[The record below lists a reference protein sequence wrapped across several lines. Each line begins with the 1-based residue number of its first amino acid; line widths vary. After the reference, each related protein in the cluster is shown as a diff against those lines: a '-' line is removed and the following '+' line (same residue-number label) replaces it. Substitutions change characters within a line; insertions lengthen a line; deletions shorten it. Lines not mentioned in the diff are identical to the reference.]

1 MERKNE
7 GNARSDENK
16 GENRCEQGQT
26 QTKHEW
32 DGMGDGDKRN
42 RLQMAGY
49 DGNDSHSKV
58 GDVTKYRALC
68 STHQFLV
75 TRPTRSQ
82 VRINAGMLCD
92 SKNHLCVIWNM
103 SRGSEDNSLGSRGQS
118 AGSAGSRV
126 VSWKRVQTPIGEATK
141 PFDDRCQLE

>member
-1 MERKNE
+1 MSLTGVVTASHSRLREIPKDLELKRANHCAIPCAVERRNE

-16 GENRCEQGQT
+16 GKNRCEQGQT

-32 DGMGDGDKRN
+32 DGMGDGDGRN

-49 DGNDSHSKV
+49 DANDSHSQV

-68 STHQFLV
+68 STHQLLV

-92 SKNHLCVIWNM
+92 SKKPSVRDM
-103 SRGSEDNSLGSRGQS
+103 E
-118 AGSAGSRV
+118 RV
-126 VSWKRVQTPIGEATK
+126 KRIG
-141 PFDDRCQLE
+141 R